1 MAESIDDLI
10 DRYLVER
17 WREYPVAA
25 TSVGIDGYDDKL
37 TDYSFDAIYRR
48 HGLEDEWL
56 SRFAAIGDDGL
67 TLDQQI
73 DRDLIVSTLRGMQ
86 IMRDWE
92 VWKRD
97 PATYLGPGLTGVF
110 VLFLH
115 RIKPEREL
123 ADAAVAR
130 LRAVPALL
138 EQGKAHLDAALSS
151 PIFIERAI
159 GQCRAG
165 ITYARTLVPAE
176 VSDPTDRERLAEAG
190 EVAARAYESFLEFLT
205 ALLSAA
211 SGPFAIGAERY
222 SAMLLEKEKL
232 SYGAREMRE
241 RGREAFADLDA
252 EMAQRSLDMKGT
264 KDWRAVLEELHADH
278 PTTPEAMRDAYEDW
292 TERARQFTV
301 DRNLVT
307 MPAGEACLVEPSP
320 PFQRPVLAVAS
331 YSSPPA
337 FKPSLTGHFFVPFPP
352 EGTSEADI
360 QKRLQTNSYTIIPT
374 IAVHEAYPGHHWHL
388 ITMQATER
396 PIRKVLS
403 TSYFTEG
410 WGLYTELMMRE
421 EGFYDDPTHELGVSD
436 ARIFRAARIVV
447 DTSLHIGDMSVE
459 EAVRFMMDATGF
471 TEPTARAEVGRYC
484 SWPTQASSYLT
495 GSLEIERMR
504 KRYFDEGRGDLRS
517 FHDRLAGSG
526 ALPIGLA
533 ERALMG

>member
-1 MAESIDDLI
+1 MAESIDALI

-25 TSVGIDGYDDKL
+25 TSVGVDGYDVKL
-37 TDYSFDAIYRR
+37 IDYSLEAIERR
-48 HGLEDEWL
+48 HSLEDTWL
-56 SRFAAIGDDGL
+56 SRFAAIADNGL
-67 TLDQQI
+67 SLDQQI

-115 RIKPEREL
+115 RIRPEREL

-130 LRAVPALL
+130 LRAVPGLL
-138 EQGKAHLDAALSS
+138 EQGKAHLDPALAS

-176 VSDPTDRERLAEAG
+176 VSDPDDRARLAEAG
-190 EVAARAYESFLEFLT
+190 ELAARAYEDFLDFLT
-205 ALLSAA
+205 KLLADA
-211 SGPFAIGAERY
+211 SGPFAIGEERY
-222 SAMLLEKEKL
+222 SALLLEKEKL
-232 SYGAREMRE
+232 SYGAHEMRE
-241 RGREAFADLDA
+241 RGRAAFADIDA
-252 EMAQRSLDMKGT
+252 DMARRANDLKGT
-264 KDWRAVLEELHADH
+264 KDWRAVLEELHSDH
-278 PTTPEAMRDAYEDW
+278 PATPDAMRDAYEEW
-292 TERARQFTV
+292 TMRARQFTV
-301 DRNLVT
+301 DRGLVT
-307 MPAGEACLVEPSP
+307 MPDGEQCLVQPSP

-331 YSSPPA
+331 YNSPPA

-352 EGTSEADI
+352 EGTSDDDV
-360 QKRLQTNSYTIIPT
+360 QKRLQTNSHTIIPT

-388 ITMQATER
+388 ISVQANPR
-396 PIRKVLS
+396 PVRKVLS

-410 WGLYTELMMRE
+410 WGLYSELLMME
-421 EGFYDDPTHELGVSD
+421 EGFYDDPRHELGVAD

-447 DTSLHIGDMSVE
+447 DTSLHIGDMTVE
-459 EAVRFMMDATGF
+459 EAVRFMMENTGF

-495 GSLEIERMR
+495 GSLEIERIR
-504 KRYFDEGRGDLRS
+504 RRYFDERRGDLRS

>member
-1 MAESIDDLI
+1 M
-10 DRYLVER
+10 
-17 WREYPVAA
+17 
-25 TSVGIDGYDDKL
+25 
-37 TDYSFDAIYRR
+37 
-48 HGLEDEWL
+48 
-56 SRFAAIGDDGL
+56 
-67 TLDQQI
+67 TLDEQI

-123 ADAAVAR
+123 AEAATAR

-138 EQGKAHLDAALSS
+138 EHGKAHLDAALAS

-165 ITYARTLVPAE
+165 ITYARELVPAE
-176 VSDPTDRERLAEAG
+176 VAEADDRARLAEAG
-190 EVAARAYESFLEFLT
+190 ELAARAFEDFLDHLT
-205 ALLSAA
+205 KLPADA
-211 SGPFAIGAERY
+211 SGPFAIGDDRY
-222 SAMLLEKEKL
+222 SALLLEKEKL
-232 SYGAREMRE
+232 SYGAREMRD
-241 RGREAFADLDA
+241 RGRAAFADLDA
-252 EMAQRSLDMKGT
+252 EMSKRAQQMKGT
-264 KDWRAVLEELHADH
+264 KDWRAVLEELHTDH
-278 PTTPEAMRDAYEDW
+278 PTTPGAMRDAYEEW
-292 TERARQFTV
+292 TERARQFTI
-301 DRNLVT
+301 DNGLVT
-307 MPAGEACLVEPSP
+307 MPEGERCLVEPSP

-352 EGTSEADI
+352 EGTTDADV

-388 ITMQATER
+388 ITMQANPR
-396 PIRKVLS
+396 PVRKVLS

-410 WGLYTELMMRE
+410 WGLYSELLMRE
-421 EGFYDDPTHELGVSD
+421 QGFYDDPRHELGVSD

-447 DTSLHIGDMSVE
+447 DTSLHIGDMTIE
-459 EAVRFMMDATGF
+459 EAVRYMMDSTGF

-504 KRYFDEGRGDLRS
+504 ARYLDEKRGDLRT

>member
-25 TSVGIDGYDDKL
+25 TSVGIDGHDDQL
-37 TDYSFDAIYRR
+37 TDYSLDAIHRR
-48 HGLEDEWL
+48 HGLEDTWL
-56 SRFAAIGDDGL
+56 SRFAAIGNDGL

-138 EQGKAHLDAALSS
+138 EQGKSHLDASLAS

-165 ITYARTLVPAE
+165 ITYARALVPAE
-176 VSDPTDRERLAEAG
+176 VSDPPDRARLAEAG

-205 ALLSAA
+205 ELLSAA
-211 SGPFAIGAERY
+211 SGPFAIGEERY

-241 RGREAFADLDA
+241 RGRDAFADLDA
-252 EMAQRSLDMKGT
+252 EMAQRALDMKGT

-292 TERARQFTV
+292 TERARRFTL

-307 MPAGEACLVEPSP
+307 MPDGERCLVEPSP

-388 ITMQATER
+388 ITMQANER
-396 PIRKVLS
+396 PVRKVLS

-421 EGFYDDPTHELGVSD
+421 EGFYDDPKHELGVSD

-447 DTSLHIGDMSVE
+447 DTSLHIGDMGVE
-459 EAVRFMMDATGF
+459 EAVQFMMDATGF

-504 KRYFDEGRGDLRS
+504 KRYLGEGRGDLRS

>member
-1 MAESIDDLI
+1 MAESIDALI

-37 TDYSFDAIYRR
+37 TDYSLDAIHRR
-48 HGLEDEWL
+48 YSLEDEWL
-56 SRFAAIGDDGL
+56 SRFASFGDDGL

-115 RIKPEREL
+115 RSKSEKEL
-123 ADAAVAR
+123 TDDAVAR

-138 EQGKAHLDAALSS
+138 EHGKAHLDASLAS
-151 PIFIERAI
+151 PIFVERAI

-176 VSDPTDRERLAEAG
+176 VSDKDNRARLAEAG
-190 EVAARAYESFLEFLT
+190 EEAARAYESFLDFLT
-205 ALLSAA
+205 KLLAEA
-211 SGPFAIGAERY
+211 SGPIAIGDERY
-222 SAMLLEKEKL
+222 SALLLEKEKL
-232 SYGAREMRE
+232 SYGARDMRE
-241 RGREAFADLDA
+241 RGRAAFADLDA
-252 EMAQRSLDMKGT
+252 EMSKRALDMKGT
-264 KDWRAVLEELHADH
+264 KDWHGVLEELHEDH
-278 PTTPEAMRDAYEDW
+278 PTTPEEMRAAYEDW
-292 TERARQFTV
+292 TERARQFTI
-301 DRNLVT
+301 DRALVT
-307 MPAGEACLVEPSP
+307 MPEGERCLVEPSP

-331 YSSPPA
+331 YNSPPA

-352 EGTSEADI
+352 EGTSDEDI

-388 ITMQATER
+388 ITLQANER
-396 PIRKVLS
+396 PVRKVLS

-410 WGLYTELMMRE
+410 WGLYSELMMRE
-421 EGFYDDPTHELGVSD
+421 EGFYDDPKHELGVSD

-459 EAVRFMMDATGF
+459 EAVQFMMKSTGF

-504 KRYFDEGRGDLRS
+504 KRYLDEKRGDLRS
-517 FHDRLAGSG
+517 FHDRLASSG

>member
-1 MAESIDDLI
+1 MAESIDALI

-25 TSVGIDGYDDKL
+25 TSVGVDGYDDKL
-37 TDYSFDAIYRR
+37 TDYSLEAIERR
-48 HGLEDEWL
+48 HSLEDTWL
-56 SRFAAIGDDGL
+56 SRFAAIADNGL
-67 TLDQQI
+67 SLDQQI

-115 RIKPEREL
+115 RIRPEREL

-130 LRAVPALL
+130 LRAVPGLL
-138 EQGKAHLDAALSS
+138 EQGKAHLDPALAS

-176 VSDPTDRERLAEAG
+176 VSDPDDRARLAEAG
-190 EVAARAYESFLEFLT
+190 ELAARAYEDFLDFLT
-205 ALLSAA
+205 KLLADA
-211 SGPFAIGAERY
+211 SGPFAIGEERY
-222 SAMLLEKEKL
+222 SALLLEKEKL
-232 SYGAREMRE
+232 SYGAHEMRE
-241 RGREAFADLDA
+241 RGRAAFADIDA
-252 EMAQRSLDMKGT
+252 DMARRANDLKGT
-264 KDWRAVLEELHADH
+264 KDWRAVLEELHSDH
-278 PTTPEAMRDAYEDW
+278 PATPDAMRDAYEEW
-292 TERARQFTV
+292 TMRARQFTV
-301 DRNLVT
+301 DRGLVT
-307 MPAGEACLVEPSP
+307 MPDGEQCLVQPSP

-331 YSSPPA
+331 YNSPPA

-352 EGTSEADI
+352 EGTSDDDV
-360 QKRLQTNSYTIIPT
+360 QKRLQTNSHTIIPT

-388 ITMQATER
+388 ITVQANPR
-396 PIRKVLS
+396 PVRKVLS

-410 WGLYTELMMRE
+410 WGLYSELLMME
-421 EGFYDDPTHELGVSD
+421 EGFYDDPRHELGVAD

-447 DTSLHIGDMSVE
+447 DTSLHIGDMTVE
-459 EAVRFMMDATGF
+459 EAVRFMMENTGF

-495 GSLEIERMR
+495 GSLEIERIR
-504 KRYFDEGRGDLRS
+504 RRYFDERRGDLRS